1 MYNKDLCKNA
11 NLTNYT
17 QLYKASDADGCKN
30 CEARRE
36 RDARPRTGEG
46 RWQGRKRALPAR
58 TANLEPHDWIP
69 ALCETRKHGMHDMRG
84 LLLLR

>member
-36 RDARPRTGEG
+36 RDARLRTGDG
-46 RWQGRKRALPAR
+46 RRQGSKTR
-58 TANLEPHDWIP
+58 TDSANSEPSN
-69 ALCETRKHGMHDMRG
+69 A
-84 LLLLR
+84 